1 MHCSFFISAFLVSTT
16 TARALTQSINNQY
29 QDIAFLRN
37 EDEATQGLGDSSFK
51 VAVNGDDKDN
61 VTPAG
66 DGK

>member
-1 MHCSFFISAFLVSTT
+1 MSTT
-16 TARALTQSINNQY
+16 TARALAQSINNQY

-37 EDEATQGLGDSSFK
+37 KDEATQGLGDSSFK
-51 VAVNGDDKDN
+51 VAVNGNGKDN